1 MYGYLRIAKRAQQA
15 HQDAKETTM
24 EPGMSALRLT
34 YDGDQHATALKE
46 PQHKSVAIDCPFTG
60 KGEELSPGN
69 LLGISVAGCML
80 LSMGALA
87 QRDHLDLSGTV
98 VDIALS
104 ETDKPFPHVDSIKLA
119 FNIPREFS
127 ATDRQKLERASGL
140 CPIKASFRD
149 ETTISVTFDYATSV
163 A

>member
-1 MYGYLRIAKRAQQA
+1 MNTLQ
-15 HQDAKETTM
+15 
-24 EPGMSALRLT
+24 LT
-34 YDGDQHATALKE
+34 YDGRQHATALKE

-87 QRDHLDLSGTV
+87 QRDNLDLSGTV
-98 VDIALS
+98 VDIRLS
-104 ETDKPFPHVDSIKLA
+104 ETDKPFPHVNAVMLD
-119 FNIPREFS
+119 FNIPADFS
-127 ATDRQKLERASGL
+127 VADRQKLERASGL

-149 ETTISVTFDYATSV
+149 ETKISATFHYAS
-163 A
+163 AKAA

>member
-1 MYGYLRIAKRAQQA
+1 MKTL
-15 HQDAKETTM
+15 T
-24 EPGMSALRLT
+24 LT
-34 YDGDQHATALKE
+34 YDDNQHATALKE

-60 KGEELSPGN
+60 KGEEFSPGN

-87 QRDHLDLSGTV
+87 KRDKLDLCGTV
-98 VDIALS
+98 VDIKLS
-104 ETDKPFPHVDSIKLA
+104 ETDKPFPHVDSITLA

-127 ATDRQKLERASGL
+127 GADRQKLERATGL

-149 ETTISVTFDYATSV
+149 ETKISATFNYSA
-163 A
+163 AKAA

>member
-1 MYGYLRIAKRAQQA
+1 MNTLK
-15 HQDAKETTM
+15 
-24 EPGMSALRLT
+24 LT

-87 QRDHLDLSGTV
+87 KRDKLDLSGTV
-98 VDIALS
+98 VDIELS
-104 ETDKPFPHVDSIKLA
+104 ETDKPFPHVNAVTIA
-119 FNIPREFS
+119 FNIPGDFS
-127 ATDRQKLERASGL
+127 ATDRQKLEKASGL

-149 ETTISVTFDYATSV
+149 ETRIFATFSYA
-163 A
+163 AAKAA

>member
-1 MYGYLRIAKRAQQA
+1 MN
-15 HQDAKETTM
+15 
-24 EPGMSALRLT
+24 ALQLT
-34 YDGDQHATALKE
+34 YDGSQHATALKE

-80 LSMGALA
+80 LSMGAVA
-87 QRDHLDLSGTV
+87 QRDDLDLSETV
-98 VDIALS
+98 VDIKLS
-104 ETDKPFPHVDSIKLA
+104 ETDKPFPHVDAISLV

-127 ATDRQKLERASGL
+127 ATDRQKLEKASGL

-149 ETTISVTFDYATSV
+149 ETKVSATFNYA
-163 A
+163 AAKAA

>member
-1 MYGYLRIAKRAQQA
+1 MDMLQ
-15 HQDAKETTM
+15 
-24 EPGMSALRLT
+24 LT
-34 YDGDQHATALKE
+34 YDGDQHATASKE

-69 LLGISVAGCML
+69 LLGVSVAGCML

-87 QRDHLDLSGTV
+87 KRDELDLRGTV
-98 VDIALS
+98 VDIKLS
-104 ETDKPFPHVDSIKLA
+104 ETDKPFPHVNSITLT

-127 ATDRQKLERASGL
+127 APDRQKLEKASGL

-149 ETTISVTFDYATSV
+149 ETKISAKFNYA
-163 A
+163 AAKAA